1 MIIFKNNFLIFEIHF
16 KKLNIINCDIY
27 QETKNILNRI
37 YIIFF
42 IQLHYSF
49 GFVTIDDTHF
59 SSIVY
64 FSDGGRIQNFAN
76 IFTTRFFDVSSQQAA
91 PNNLHM

>member
-27 QETKNILNRI
+27 QETKNILI
-37 YIIFF
+37 YIISL
-42 IQLHYSF
+42 IQLYYSF
-49 GFVTIDDTHF
+49 GFVTVDDAHF

-64 FSDGGRIQNFAN
+64 SSDGRRIQNFAN
-76 IFTTRFFDVSSQQAA
+76 IFTTRFFDVSSQ
-91 PNNLHM
+91 